1 MFLCCERSQYKSG
14 SDALS
19 VENRFGKPGQST
31 FLQPIENFEVLT
43 GSTISISFWI
53 KADAEEQF
61 NVIFGLDANPITAA
75 TTWKEFKFAIP
86 SVQIGAFVTHGLCL
100 QTVSN
105 TPAATYY
112 QFAAPQVV
120 FGSATDQYHIPDPSL
135 EMVRCR
141 RYFILLILVNRGMQW
156 WGRAMPDGAI

>member
-19 VENRFGKPGQST
+19 VENRFGKPWPKHL
-31 FLQPIENFEVLT
+31 LQPIENFEVLT

-105 TPAATYY
+105 TLRLPIINSPPSSGFWKRYRSISY
-112 QFAAPQVV
+112 S
-120 FGSATDQYHIPDPSL
+120 GSIFRNGSVQKIFLFS
-135 EMVRCR
+135 
-141 RYFILLILVNRGMQW
+141 
-156 WGRAMPDGAI
+156 